1 RQRTKSVGPVGLL
14 NLHIRKQH
22 GTPILIGGH
31 DTYWCIVNS
40 QYGVSFSYGILVTSS
55 LNRNQT
61 YRTTEAVLI
70 QHMKLLHAGTFSGS
84 RSGCSLRLGGGG
96 TVSRSGS
103 STGLRNGSTSM
114 IRSGLPISAIVL
126 LLPH

>member
-1 RQRTKSVGPVGLL
+1 TKSVGPVGLL
-14 NLHIRKQH
+14 NLHARKQH
-22 GTPILIGGH
+22 GEPILTGCH
-31 DTYWCIVNS
+31 DTYWRTIDS
-40 QYGVSFSYGILVTSS
+40 QYSVSFSCGILVAGSF
-55 LNRNQT
+55 NRNQPYCT
-61 YRTTEAVLI
+61 AEAVLI

-114 IRSGLPISAIVL
+114 MRSGLPISAIVL

>member
-1 RQRTKSVGPVGLL
+1 RQAVYVVACFCFQAEDG
-14 NLHIRKQH
+14 IRDFHVTGVQ
-22 GTPILIGGH
+22 TCALPI
-31 DTYWCIVNS
+31 S
-40 QYGVSFSYGILVTSS
+40 
-55 LNRNQT
+55 
-61 YRTTEAVLI
+61 EAVLI

-114 IRSGLPISAIVL
+114 MRSGLPISAIVL